1 MSVEEINSYVD
12 NITREDED
20 ENKPVEMRFKKIS
33 KSDRHLLQRKSILNL
48 NR

>member
-20 ENKPVEMRFKKIS
+20 ESKPVEMRFKKIS